1 MALDGVF
8 QIPGDVYVNGTL
20 RANAINMPDNSVGN
34 STFTVGDPLDAT
46 KQVHQY
52 LGKLSQA
59 GTAVTETKSVHQA
72 YDVGRIV
79 IAYATVTVA
88 AIGAATVTFN
98 VKKNGTSILSG
109 AWVLTNT
116 TTPYAQSVGTLITT
130 AKAYGLNDVFE
141 VTATAAAGSGTLPAG
156 LLVTL
161 VFREGAG
168 T

>member
-1 MALDGVF
+1 MAIDGAF
-8 QIPGDVYVNGTL
+8 QIPGDMFVNGTL
-20 RANAINMPDNSVGN
+20 RVNAINMPDNSVGN
-34 STFTVGDPLDAT
+34 ATFTIGDPLDAT
-46 KQVHQY
+46 KQAHQY

-59 GTAVTETKSVHQA
+59 GTTVTETKSVHQA

-109 AWVLTNT
+109 AWVLTSAT
-116 TTPYAQSVGTLITT
+116 AAYGISIGTLIT
-130 AKAYGLNDVFE
+130 AAQGYVQDDVFE
-141 VTATAAAGSGTLPAG
+141 VTATAAAGGGTLPAG